1 MTIAIMQPYFCP
13 YIGYWQLMKIV
24 DVFVVY
30 DNIEYTKKGW
40 INRNRILIDGKDE
53 YISLSLKKD
62 SDYLNVNER
71 FLSEQF
77 HLKEIRKITNKI
89 TEAYRKAPMFNEIM
103 PMIEKILL
111 CHHKNLFDYIY
122 NSLLTWKDF
131 LNINTKIIKSSSL
144 SIDIEKYK
152 GQDKVIAIC
161 KSLNADQYIN
171 PIGGL
176 ELYSV
181 ERFKEHNIKLNFI
194 KSKDII
200 YQQFKN
206 IFVPWL
212 SIIDVAMF
220 NDKETIYEMLNN
232 FEYHF

>member
-161 KSLNADQYIN
+161 K
-171 PIGGL
+171 
-176 ELYSV
+176 V
-181 ERFKEHNIKLNFI
+181 
-194 KSKDII
+194 
-200 YQQFKN
+200 
-206 IFVPWL
+206 
-212 SIIDVAMF
+212 
-220 NDKETIYEMLNN
+220 
-232 FEYHF
+232 